1 MISLPDKLFLNTQ
14 IPCCLWFLTND
25 KTKNGRDR
33 RNETLFIDARK
44 LGTMKT
50 RALKVLT
57 QEDILTIANTV
68 ASWKKDENYNDIKG
82 FCKSSNY
89 EDIEKNEFVLTP
101 GRYVGFEEEIDDG
114 VPFEQKVS
122 KLNDELLKLT
132 IDGNELTK
140 KIESNLKKIIK

>member
-1 MISLPDKLFLNTQ
+1 M
-14 IPCCLWFLTND
+14 
-25 KTKNGRDR
+25 
-33 RNETLFIDARK
+33 
-44 LGTMKT
+44 
-50 RALKVLT
+50 T